1 MNLKNYNKEERFIQS
16 ICWVTKIFLTLKS
29 VNGIISPMI
38 ALKIC
43 DLAKKDA
50 GKGFARLNPG
60 DMQEIGVD
68 SWDLVEIGGK
78 RKTVVRVMPLD
89 KSLPDKSI
97 IQIDGTTRENAR
109 VELDEHVFV
118 KKIDNKSAT
127 KVVLAP
133 RNNDL
138 LYNGN
143 ENKYLL
149 DRLDGYPI
157 TVGDKIRIKLPNAGL
172 EDFQVIGVI
181 PSNSSIIR
189 ASTKLDIKRKPR
201 VKFDSSRVSFQDI
214 GGLKEQITKVREIVE
229 LPLRYPLLFDKLG
242 IDPPRGILLVGPPGS
257 GKTLLAKAIA
267 HETNANFQ
275 VINGPEIMHKFYG
288 ESEARLRDIF
298 EIATRNQPSI
308 IFLDE
313 LDAIA
318 PKRDKVSGDVEKRIV
333 SQLLSLMDGLKHRG
347 NIVVIGAT
355 NLPSAIDPALR
366 RPGRFDREVMLD
378 VPDRNGRAQ
387 ILEVHTRGM
396 PLEDDIDLERLADLT
411 HGFVGA
417 DLENLCREAAMKS
430 LRKSLPDYDDGEEGL
445 MFNNGNVTPI
455 KVEMSDFMDALKEV
469 EPSAIREI
477 FVEIS
482 KVTWDDIGGL
492 KEIKDKLVE
501 AVIWPIV
508 HKDLFEI
515 TDTKAPKGILLCGP
529 PGTGKTLLAKALAN
543 QSGANFISV
552 KGAELLSKYVGESE
566 QAVREVFKK
575 AKQVAPCIVFFDEID
590 ALAPPRRESDGTRVS
605 ERVVSQLLTEMDGV
619 EDLREVLILAAT
631 NRIDIVDP
639 ALLRSGRFDLILN
652 IPYPDE
658 NEIFEIL
665 KIHTRGKPIAKDAK
679 LKEIAAKTSGL
690 SGADIMLLCQRASII
705 AIREHLQNR
714 KRTLRLTERHFDEA
728 LNEIKSKIIANVN
741 FNNARPE
748 IKSVQ

>member
-1 MNLKNYNKEERFIQS
+1 MTLKRVSGI
-16 ICWVTKIFLTLKS
+16 IFLG
-29 VNGIISPMI
+29 NQMI

-43 DLAKKDA
+43 ELAKKDA

-60 DMQEIGVD
+60 DMREIGVD
-68 SWDLVEIGGK
+68 AWDLVEIGGK

-97 IQIDGTTRENAR
+97 IEIDGVTRENAR

-118 KKIDNKSAT
+118 KKIENKSAT

-133 RNNDL
+133 RNLDV

-157 TVGDKIRIKLPNAGL
+157 TVGDKIRIKLPNSGL

-181 PSNSSIIR
+181 PSDSSSIR
-189 ASTKLDIKRKPR
+189 STTKVDIKRKPK

-229 LPLRYPLLFDKLG
+229 LPLKYPQLFDRLG

-257 GKTLLAKAIA
+257 GKTLLAKAVA

-366 RPGRFDREVMLD
+366 RPGRFDREVALE

-387 ILEVHTRGM
+387 ILDVHTRGM
-396 PLEDDIDLERLADLT
+396 PLDDDIDLDRLADMT

-417 DLENLCREAAMKS
+417 DIENLCREAAMKS
-430 LRKSLPDYDDGEEGL
+430 LRKTLPDYDDGEEEF
-445 MFNNGNVTPI
+445 MFKNGNITPI
-455 KVEMSDFMDALKEV
+455 RVGMGDFMEALKEV

-482 KVTWDDIGGL
+482 EVTWDDIGGL
-492 KEIKDKLVE
+492 REIKDKLVE
-501 AVIWPIV
+501 AVIWPII

-515 TDTKAPKGILLCGP
+515 TGTKAPKGILLCGP

-639 ALLRSGRFDLILN
+639 ALLRSGRFDLIFN

-658 NEIFEIL
+658 DELYEIL

-679 LKEIAAKTSGL
+679 LKEIARKTSGL
-690 SGADIMLLCQRASII
+690 SGADIELVCQRASII
-705 AIREHLQNR
+705 AIREHLRNR
-714 KRTLRLTERHFDEA
+714 KKAIRITEGHFDEA
-728 LNEIKSKIIANVN
+728 LSELRTKIITNVGIN
-741 FNNARPE
+741 HVLPDKESA
-748 IKSVQ
+748 

>member
-1 MNLKNYNKEERFIQS
+1 
-16 ICWVTKIFLTLKS
+16 
-29 VNGIISPMI
+29 MI

-43 DLAKKDA
+43 ELAKKDA

-60 DMQEIGVD
+60 DMREIGVD
-68 SWDLVEIGGK
+68 PWDLVEIGGK
-78 RKTVVRVMPLD
+78 RKTIVRVMPLD
-89 KSLPDKSI
+89 KSLTDKSI
-97 IQIDGTTRENAR
+97 IEIDGVTRENAR

-118 KKIDNKSAT
+118 KKIENKSAT

-133 RNNDL
+133 RNMDI

-157 TVGDKIRIKLPNAGL
+157 TVGDKIRVKLPNSGL

-181 PSNSSIIR
+181 PSDSSTIR
-189 ASTKLDIKRKPR
+189 STTKVDIKRKPK

-229 LPLRYPLLFDKLG
+229 IPLKYPQLFDKLG

-257 GKTLLAKAIA
+257 GKTLLAKAVA

-298 EIATRNQPSI
+298 EIAARNQPSI

-366 RPGRFDREVMLD
+366 RPGRFDREVALE

-387 ILEVHTRGM
+387 IFEVHTRGM
-396 PLEDDIDLERLADLT
+396 PLDDDIDIERLADLT

-417 DLENLCREAAMKS
+417 DIENLCREAAMKS
-430 LRKSLPDYDDGEEGL
+430 LRKTLPDYEDGEEEL
-445 MFNNGNVTPI
+445 LFKNGNLAPI
-455 KVEMSDFMDALKEV
+455 KVGMGDFMEALKEV

-482 KVTWDDIGGL
+482 EVTWDDIGGL
-492 KEIKDKLVE
+492 KDIKDKLVE
-501 AVIWPIV
+501 AVIWPII

-515 TDTKAPKGILLCGP
+515 TETKAPKGILLCGP

-566 QAVREVFKK
+566 QAVRDVFKK

-639 ALLRSGRFDLILN
+639 ALLRSGRFDLIFN

-658 NEIFEIL
+658 DELHEIL
-665 KIHTRGKPIAKDAK
+665 KIHTRGKPIAKEAM
-679 LKEIAAKTSGL
+679 LREIARKTAGL
-690 SGADIMLLCQRASII
+690 SGADIELLCQRASII
-705 AIREHLQNR
+705 AIREHLRNR
-714 KRTLRLTERHFDEA
+714 KKAIKITEGHFDEA
-728 LNEIKSKIIANVN
+728 LSELRSKTIANADS
-741 FNNARPE
+741 NNMRPE
-748 IKSVQ
+748 KESV

>member
-1 MNLKNYNKEERFIQS
+1 
-16 ICWVTKIFLTLKS
+16 
-29 VNGIISPMI
+29 MI
-38 ALKIC
+38 ALRIC
-43 DLAKKDA
+43 ELAKKDT
-50 GKGFARLNPG
+50 GKGFARLNPE
-60 DMQEIGVD
+60 DMREIGVD
-68 SWDLVEIGGK
+68 AWDLVEIGGK
-78 RKTVVRVMPLD
+78 RKTVVRVMPID
-89 KSLPDKSI
+89 KSIPDKSI
-97 IQIDGTTRENAR
+97 IEIDGVTRENAR
-109 VELDEHVFV
+109 IELDEHVFV

-133 RNNDL
+133 KNTDI

-143 ENKYLL
+143 ENKYIL

-157 TVGDKIRIKLPNAGL
+157 TVGDKIRIKLPTTGL
-172 EDFQVIGVI
+172 EEFHVLGVI
-181 PSNSSIIR
+181 PSDSSVIR
-189 ASTKLDIKRKPR
+189 TSTKVDIKRKPK

-214 GGLKEQITKVREIVE
+214 GGLKEQIIKVREIVE
-229 LPLRYPLLFDKLG
+229 LPLRYPQLFDRLG

-257 GKTLLAKAIA
+257 GKTLLAKAVA

-366 RPGRFDREVMLD
+366 RPGRFDREVMLE

-396 PLEDDIDLERLADLT
+396 PLDEDIDLERLADLT

-417 DLENLCREAAMKS
+417 DIENLCREAAMKS
-430 LRKSLPDYDDGEEGL
+430 LRKKIPDYDTGEEGL
-445 MFNNGNVTPI
+445 VFKNGNPTPI
-455 KVEMSDFMDALKEV
+455 KVEMGDFMDALKEV

-482 KVTWDDIGGL
+482 KVTWDEIGGL
-492 KEIKDKLVE
+492 KEIKDRLVE
-501 AVIWPIV
+501 AVIWPII

-515 TDTKAPKGILLCGP
+515 TDTKAPKGIMLCGP

-566 QAVREVFKK
+566 QAVRDVFKK

-619 EDLREVLILAAT
+619 EDLREVLVLAAT

-639 ALLRSGRFDLILN
+639 ALLRSGRFDLIFN

-658 NEIFEIL
+658 DELYEIL

-679 LKEIAAKTSGL
+679 LAEIARKTSGL
-690 SGADIMLLCQRASII
+690 SGADIKLVCQRASII
-705 AIREHLQNR
+705 AIREHLRNR
-714 KRTLRLTERHFDEA
+714 KKAIKITEGHFDEA
-728 LNEIKSKIIANVN
+728 LDEIKNKIIANIDIKN
-741 FNNARPE
+741 RRSE
-748 IKSVQ
+748 SKSV

>member
-1 MNLKNYNKEERFIQS
+1 
-16 ICWVTKIFLTLKS
+16 
-29 VNGIISPMI
+29 MI

-43 DLAKKDA
+43 ELAKKDS
-50 GKGFARLNPG
+50 GKGFARLNQG
-60 DMQEIGVD
+60 DMKEIGVD
-68 SWDLVEIGGK
+68 SWDLVQIGGK

-89 KSLPDKSI
+89 KSVPEKSI
-97 IQIDGTTRENAR
+97 IQLDGVTRENAR
-109 VELDEHVFV
+109 VDLDDHVFV

-133 RNNDL
+133 RSNDL

-143 ENKYLL
+143 ESKYLL
-149 DRLDGYPI
+149 NRLDGYPI
-157 TVGDKIRIKLPNAGL
+157 TIGDKIRVKLPGARL
-172 EDFQVIGVI
+172 EDFQVLGVI
-181 PSNSSIIR
+181 PSNSVVIR
-189 ASTKLDIKRKPR
+189 ASTKLDIRKKPSGR
-201 VKFDSSRVSFQDI
+201 FDSSKVSYEDI
-214 GGLKEQITKVREIVE
+214 GGLREHIAKVREIVE
-229 LPLRYPLLFDKLG
+229 LPLKYPQLFDKLG

-257 GKTLLAKAIA
+257 GKTLLAKAVA

-333 SQLLSLMDGLKHRG
+333 AQLLSLMDGLKHRG

-355 NLPSAIDPALR
+355 NLPSALDPALR
-366 RPGRFDREVMLD
+366 RPGRFDREVSLD
-378 VPDRNGRAQ
+378 VPDRNGRLQ
-387 ILEVHTRGM
+387 IMEVHTRGM
-396 PLEDDIDLERLADLT
+396 PLAEDIDLERLADLT

-417 DLENLCREAAMKS
+417 DIENLCREAAMKS
-430 LRKSLPDYDDGEEGL
+430 LRKSLTDYDDSDEESSL
-445 MFNNGNVTPI
+445 ITNGNLTPI
-455 KVEMSDFMDALKEV
+455 SVCMSDFMEALKDV

-492 KEIKDKLVE
+492 KEIKDKLIE
-501 AVIWPIV
+501 AAIWPFV

-515 TDTKAPKGILLCGP
+515 TDTKAPQGILLCGP

-566 QAVREVFKK
+566 HAVRDVFKK

-590 ALAPPRRESDGTRVS
+590 ALAPHRRDTDGTRVS
-605 ERVVSQLLTEMDGV
+605 ERVVSQLLTEMDGI

-631 NRIDIVDP
+631 NRADIIDP

-652 IPYPDE
+652 IPYPNE
-658 NEIFEIL
+658 NELYEIL
-665 KIHTRGKPIAKDAK
+665 KIHTRGKPIAGNAK
-679 LKEIAAKTSGL
+679 LKEFARKTVGL
-690 SGADIMLLCQRASII
+690 SGADIELLCQRASII

-714 KRTLRLTERHFDEA
+714 KKTLSITNKHFNSA
-728 LNEIKSKIIANVN
+728 LDEIKSKIIS
-741 FNNARPE
+741 NAELAEEHPE
-748 IKSVQ
+748 KFSA

>member
-1 MNLKNYNKEERFIQS
+1 
-16 ICWVTKIFLTLKS
+16 
-29 VNGIISPMI
+29 MI

-43 DLAKKDA
+43 ELAKKDA

-60 DMQEIGVD
+60 DMREIGVD
-68 SWDLVEIGGK
+68 PWDLVEIGGK

-97 IQIDGTTRENAR
+97 IEIDGVTRENAR

-118 KKIDNKSAT
+118 KKIENKSAT

-133 RNNDL
+133 KNMDV

-143 ENKYLL
+143 ENKYLI

-157 TVGDKIRIKLPNAGL
+157 TVGDKIRVKLPNSGL

-181 PSNSSIIR
+181 PSDSSTIR
-189 ASTKLDIKRKPR
+189 STTKVDIKRKPK

-229 LPLRYPLLFDKLG
+229 IPLKYPQLFDKLG

-257 GKTLLAKAIA
+257 GKTLLAKAVA

-298 EIATRNQPSI
+298 EIAARNQPSI

-366 RPGRFDREVMLD
+366 RPGRFDREVALE

-387 ILEVHTRGM
+387 IFEVHTRGM
-396 PLEDDIDLERLADLT
+396 PLDDDIDIERLADLT

-417 DLENLCREAAMKS
+417 DIENLCREAAMKS
-430 LRKSLPDYDDGEEGL
+430 LRKTLPDYEDGEEEL
-445 MFNNGNVTPI
+445 LLKNGNLTPI
-455 KVEMSDFMDALKEV
+455 KVGMGDFVEALKEV

-482 KVTWDDIGGL
+482 EVTWDDIGGL
-492 KEIKDKLVE
+492 KDIKDKLVE
-501 AVIWPIV
+501 AVIWPII

-515 TDTKAPKGILLCGP
+515 TETKAPKGILLCGP

-566 QAVREVFKK
+566 QAVRDVFKK

-639 ALLRSGRFDLILN
+639 ALLRSGRFDLIFN

-658 NEIFEIL
+658 DELHEIL
-665 KIHTRGKPIAKDAK
+665 KIHTRGKPIAKEAM
-679 LKEIAAKTSGL
+679 LREIARKTAGL
-690 SGADIMLLCQRASII
+690 SGADIELLCQRASII
-705 AIREHLQNR
+705 AIREHLKNR
-714 KRTLRLTERHFDEA
+714 KKAIKITEGHFDEA
-728 LNEIKSKIIANVN
+728 LSELRSKTIATADT
-741 FNNARPE
+741 NNARPE
-748 IKSVQ
+748 KESV